1 MIAGHSPEEQGP
13 LSRGFYFAPTAKTR
27 ADENAAWGGNGRTAS
42 EQELREANLAVARLA
57 GTMVDTPEG
66 SILAVQPAPTGA
78 EVASANQ
85 PAGEAVDRAR

>member
-1 MIAGHSPEEQGP
+1 
-13 LSRGFYFAPTAKTR
+13 
-27 ADENAAWGGNGRTAS
+27 
-42 EQELREANLAVARLA
+42 
-57 GTMVDTPEG
+57 MVDTPEG